1 MRSFAKFSLIITG
14 VFLFALSAH
23 AAGKPALKKVA
34 LLPWTV
40 NAAGDME
47 FVKSAMADMLASRL
61 GGSVELVRPDL
72 VRAALGGK
80 AATTES
86 AAIEAGKKLNADFV
100 LFGSITVFGN
110 AVSMDARLI
119 NPSTGE
125 AAPFTEQSTGI
136 ESVIK
141 LTDKL
146 ASGVLSSLS
155 PVKASAPV
163 EKVEPEM
170 VITGTTGKVQAAAA
184 PADVAAQDDFI
195 IKPKPEQARPVVW
208 RSQKIEGMYSA
219 MTAADLDKDGKKE
232 LVLVS
237 EHKIVVGAYRDN
249 GFQVLQE
256 IEDKKGSNITVF
268 SFDADRDGAAEAY
281 ISRLEENKAA
291 SSILEYKDGA
301 YKITAGNIGWLLRTV
316 QVGSDEPVL
325 VGQRFRDIDGLFGE
339 IKVLAREGGRIVE
352 KGKFEIEL
360 PKKVDLYR
368 FEAFDFTQTGSFDLI
383 TLDERDYL
391 KVYARKDDGKGWSSG
406 YRSADFYGG
415 TLNYIAR
422 KEERAE
428 PIPVEGRFFHAD
440 RDKDG
445 KRELFIKKNTPGGLG
460 RSAKTPMSFKTG
472 EIISLSWDKVGGTTA
487 ENWRTKAVEGYV
499 ADFVIDDL
507 DGDGADE
514 VTMLVVTGTERLFG
528 ELKSY
533 ILSHKISL

>member
-1 MRSFAKFSLIITG
+1 M
-14 VFLFALSAH
+14 
-23 AAGKPALKKVA
+23 
-34 LLPWTV
+34 
-40 NAAGDME
+40 
-47 FVKSAMADMLASRL
+47 
-61 GGSVELVRPDL
+61 
-72 VRAALGGK
+72 
-80 AATTES
+80 
-86 AAIEAGKKLNADFV
+86 
-100 LFGSITVFGN
+100 
-110 AVSMDARLI
+110 
-119 NPSTGE
+119 
-125 AAPFTEQSTGI
+125 
-136 ESVIK
+136 
-141 LTDKL
+141 
-146 ASGVLSSLS
+146 
-155 PVKASAPV
+155 
-163 EKVEPEM
+163 
-170 VITGTTGKVQAAAA
+170 
-184 PADVAAQDDFI
+184 
-195 IKPKPEQARPVVW
+195 
-208 RSQKIEGMYSA
+208 
-219 MTAADLDKDGKKE
+219 
-232 LVLVS
+232 
-237 EHKIVVGAYRDN
+237 
-249 GFQVLQE
+249 
-256 IEDKKGSNITVF
+256 
-268 SFDADRDGAAEAY
+268 
-281 ISRLEENKAA
+281 
-291 SSILEYKDGA
+291 
-301 YKITAGNIGWLLRTV
+301 
-316 QVGSDEPVL
+316 
-325 VGQRFRDIDGLFGE
+325 GQRFRDIDGLFGE